1 MSALDLKPCPF
12 CGKPAKLTE
21 NEYSAPM
28 VACEWCLARTC
39 SHSDSLAIDKWNRR
53 PGEDALRARAEAAEA
68 ERDALRAR
76 ALIADQWRAF
86 ALEVALQVA
95 PLGEEQRAA
104 QTTVRDLPAVTEALR
119 EVVAERDRA
128 DQRADRAYAYK
139 VVAENEA
146 AALRA
151 RAEAAEAALVLAC
164 PHCGPEH
171 FAGPDADGAC
181 VMCMGTLIRTDAA
194 GAVLAHELYNGAHV
208 VEAALATARAEGA
221 AAERAAV
228 VAWLRRTAVDI
239 SPIGLPDG
247 ELTCITDDIEE
258 GRHVRPVEGA

>member
-12 CGKPAKLTE
+12 CGKPAELTE

-28 VACEWCLARTC
+28 VACEWCLARAC

-95 PLGEEQRAA
+95 PLGEERRAA

-151 RAEAAEAALVLAC
+151 RAEAAEATAARLNAANVRLMRRLAPTLSALVASTDELAK
-164 PHCGPEH
+164 
-171 FAGPDADGAC
+171 
-181 VMCMGTLIRTDAA
+181 MGQRAVAA
-194 GAVLAHELYNGAHV
+194 ED
-208 VEAALATARAEGA
+208 ALAAARAETGRLRAAIRA
-221 AAERAAV
+221 AARALPEWSKGALEHLSPAEL
-228 VAWLRRTAVDI
+228 VADDVRMALRQAL
-239 SPIGLPDG
+239 LP
-247 ELTCITDDIEE
+247 
-258 GRHVRPVEGA
+258 PVESA

>member
-12 CGKPAKLTE
+12 CGKPAELTE

-28 VACEWCLARTC
+28 VACEWCLARAC

-53 PGEDALRARAEAAEA
+53 PGEDALHARAEAAEA

-104 QTTVRDLPAVTEALR
+104 QTTVRDLPAVAEALR
-119 EVVAERDRA
+119 YVVAERDRA

-146 AALRA
+146 AALRT
-151 RAEAAEAALVLAC
+151 RAEAAEAAV
-164 PHCGPEH
+164 
-171 FAGPDADGAC
+171 
-181 VMCMGTLIRTDAA
+181 
-194 GAVLAHELYNGAHV
+194 
-208 VEAALATARAEGA
+208 ATARAERA
-221 AAERAAV
+221 AAELAAV
-228 VAWLRRTAVDI
+228 VRMLGEYRDHAAAHGRPGEAAVLAMV
-239 SPIGLPDG
+239 S
-247 ELTCITDDIEE
+247 EVIEA
-258 GRHVRPVEGA
+258 GAHVRAVEGA